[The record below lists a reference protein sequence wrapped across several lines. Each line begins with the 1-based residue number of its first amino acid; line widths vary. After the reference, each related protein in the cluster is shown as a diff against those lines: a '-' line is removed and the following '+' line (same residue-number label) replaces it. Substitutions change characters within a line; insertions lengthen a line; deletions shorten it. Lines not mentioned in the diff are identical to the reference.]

1 MVGLIGCGPTCV
13 LQRPGITARVG
24 PCVRNGRGE
33 DRDRVYKTM
42 NRRRNTLLNPKVYCV
57 RNEQTIRLLTSTNN
71 AALTVS
77 YSHKVMNN
85 LQLSSRL
92 PETEC
97 IDGHRLQWFCVQTK
111 RKYEDFATYNLEHKG
126 ITVFSPK
133 IEEQIVRNYTS
144 IKRVVP
150 LFPSYIFAKFDL
162 MCEHNKARWTP
173 GVKQIL
179 SNRRGPIQIEDEIID
194 EIAVALEKQSLDKNE
209 LQTGDLVTVSSGA
222 FQGLNGIF
230 QYYTSGE
237 ARVRVL
243 LDLVYRKVVTEFDS
257 SIIRKI

>member
-1 MVGLIGCGPTCV
+1 MLFKRASNNV
-13 LQRPGITARVG
+13 RSPG
-24 PCVRNGRGE
+24 NN
-33 DRDRVYKTM
+33 KS
-42 NRRRNTLLNPKVYCV
+42 
-57 RNEQTIRLLTSTNN
+57 STNISHTTIAMMN
-71 AALTVS
+71 AP
-77 YSHKVMNN
+77 
-85 LQLSSRL
+85 LSSSIL
-92 PETEC
+92 PESESVE
-97 IDGHRLQWFCVQTK
+97 RRPQWFCIQTK
-111 RKYEDFATYNLEHKG
+111 RKYEDFATYNLEKKG
-126 ITVFSPK
+126 ITVYSPK
-133 IEEQIVRNYTS
+133 IEEHIVRNYRNVQR
-144 IKRVVP
+144 IMP

-162 MCEHNKARWTP
+162 LCEHNKARWTP

-194 EIAVALEKQSLDKNE
+194 GIAVALEQRSFERSE
-209 LQTGDLVTVSSGA
+209 LKTGDMVTVSSGS

>member
-1 MVGLIGCGPTCV
+1 MLFK
-13 LQRPGITARVG
+13 RANSN
-24 PCVRNGRGE
+24 VRSLDTKENSH
-33 DRDRVYKTM
+33 V
-42 NRRRNTLLNPKVYCV
+42 
-57 RNEQTIRLLTSTNN
+57 TIAMIN
-71 AALTVS
+71 AP
-77 YSHKVMNN
+77 
-85 LQLSSRL
+85 LSSSIL
-92 PETEC
+92 PESET
-97 IDGHRLQWFCVQTK
+97 IDARQPQWFCIQTK
-111 RKYEDFATYNLEHKG
+111 RKYEDFATFHLEKKG

-133 IEEQIVRNYTS
+133 IEEHIVRNYRNV
-144 IKRVVP
+144 KRIVP

-162 MCEHNKARWTP
+162 LCEHNKARWTP

-194 EIAVALEKQSLDKNE
+194 EIAVALEQKSFGQSE
-209 LQTGDLVTVSSGA
+209 LKTGDMVTVSSGS
-222 FQGLNGIF
+222 FQGLNGVF

>member
-1 MVGLIGCGPTCV
+1 MI
-13 LQRPGITARVG
+13 
-24 PCVRNGRGE
+24 
-33 DRDRVYKTM
+33 
-42 NRRRNTLLNPKVYCV
+42 
-57 RNEQTIRLLTSTNN
+57 N
-71 AALTVS
+71 A
-77 YSHKVMNN
+77 
-85 LQLSSRL
+85 QLSSSIL
-92 PETEC
+92 PESENV
-97 IDGHRLQWFCVQTK
+97 DARRLQWFCIQTK
-111 RKYEDFATYNLEHKG
+111 RKYEDYATFNLEKKG

-133 IEEQIVRNYTS
+133 IEEQIVRNYKNV
-144 IKRVVP
+144 KRIVP

-162 MCEHNKARWTP
+162 FCEHNKARWTP

-194 EIAVALEKQSLDKNE
+194 GIAVALEQRSFERSE
-209 LQTGDLVTVSSGA
+209 LKTGDMVTVSSGS

>member
-1 MVGLIGCGPTCV
+1 MYLRNDEPT
-13 LQRPGITARVG
+13 
-24 PCVRNGRGE
+24 NS
-33 DRDRVYKTM
+33 
-42 NRRRNTLLNPKVYCV
+42 TLLNPRIYCFS
-57 RNEQTIRLLTSTNN
+57 NNQTIRFAHPATKTSAN
-71 AALTVS
+71 
-77 YSHKVMNN
+77 YSHQIIAMMNAP
-85 LQLSSRL
+85 LSSSIL
-92 PETEC
+92 PESESV
-97 IDGHRLQWFCVQTK
+97 DGRQPQWFCIQTK
-111 RKYEDFATYNLEHKG
+111 RRYEDFATYNLEKKG

-133 IEEQIVRNYTS
+133 IEEHIVRNYRNVQR
-144 IKRVVP
+144 IVP

-162 MCEHNKARWTP
+162 LCEHNRARWTP

-194 EIAVALEKQSLDKNE
+194 GIAVALEQKAFDKSE
-209 LQTGDLVTVSSGA
+209 LKTGDMVTVSSGS

>member
-1 MVGLIGCGPTCV
+1 MRIMS
-13 LQRPGITARVG
+13 
-24 PCVRNGRGE
+24 
-33 DRDRVYKTM
+33 KTM
-42 NRRRNTLLNPKVYCV
+42 NRLRNTLLNLRVYCFFRRANNNV
-57 RNEQTIRLLTSTNN
+57 AHLDKRSTNCF
-71 AALTVS
+71 VS
-77 YSHKVMNN
+77 DKAMNN
-85 LQLSSRL
+85 VLLSSTL

-97 IDGHRLQWFCVQTK
+97 VDARRLQWFCIQTK
-111 RKYEDFATYNLEHKG
+111 RKFEDFATYNLEKKG

-133 IEEQIVRNYTS
+133 IEEQMVRNYRS

-179 SNRRGPIQIEDEIID
+179 STRRGPIQIEDEIID
-194 EIAVALEKQSLDKNE
+194 EIAVALEKKSFGKNE
-209 LQTGDLVTVSSGA
+209 LKTGDMVIVSSGS

-237 ARVRVL
+237 SRVRVL

>member
-1 MVGLIGCGPTCV
+1 MIIAP
-13 LQRPGITARVG
+13 
-24 PCVRNGRGE
+24 
-33 DRDRVYKTM
+33 
-42 NRRRNTLLNPKVYCV
+42 
-57 RNEQTIRLLTSTNN
+57 
-71 AALTVS
+71 
-77 YSHKVMNN
+77 
-85 LQLSSRL
+85 LSSSVL
-92 PETEC
+92 PETV
-97 IDGHRLQWFCVQTK
+97 DRRQWFCIQTK
-111 RKYEDFATYNLEHKG
+111 RKYEDFATLNLERKG

-133 IEEQIVRNYTS
+133 IEEEVVRNYRNV
-144 IKRVVP
+144 KRVVP
-150 LFPSYIFAKFDL
+150 LFPSYIFARFDL

-179 SNRRGPIQIEDEIID
+179 SNRRGPIQIEDVIIY
-194 EIAVALEKQSLDKNE
+194 EIAVALEQRSFSPTE
-209 LQTGDLVTVSSGA
+209 LKAGDTVTVSSGS

>member
-1 MVGLIGCGPTCV
+1 M
-13 LQRPGITARVG
+13 
-24 PCVRNGRGE
+24 
-33 DRDRVYKTM
+33 M
-42 NRRRNTLLNPKVYCV
+42 NAP
-57 RNEQTIRLLTSTNN
+57 
-71 AALTVS
+71 
-77 YSHKVMNN
+77 
-85 LQLSSRL
+85 LSSSIL
-92 PETEC
+92 PESESF
-97 IDGHRLQWFCVQTK
+97 DGRQPQWFCIQTK
-111 RKYEDFATYNLEHKG
+111 RKYEDFATYNLEKKG

-133 IEEQIVRNYTS
+133 IEEHIVRNYRNVQR
-144 IKRVVP
+144 IVP

-162 MCEHNKARWTP
+162 FCEHNKARWTP

-194 EIAVALEKQSLDKNE
+194 GIAVALEQKAFAKSE
-209 LQTGDLVTVSSGA
+209 LKTGDMVTVSSGS